1 MDEWENNPIDAK
13 NGEQITNGD
22 VVNEFTEKYY
32 KTIREFNERYDKSFV
47 FLNEKLS
54 THSKKIIDIIK
65 TNCI

>member
-32 KTIREFNERYDKSFV
+32 KTVREFNERYDKSFV

-54 THSKKIIDIIK
+54 THSKKIKDIIK